1 MNKKT
6 FTIGVLS
13 ITATILLAANFIT
26 PHRAMA
32 DFAVKERVYTAV
44 TAHVAAGGDAL
55 YITDNFTGN
64 MGIFLFQP
72 GQGLQLKG
80 KLNLGRSPNRN

>member
-13 ITATILLAANFIT
+13 ITATILLVANILA
-26 PHRAMA
+26 PQRAHA

-44 TAHVAAGGDAL
+44 TGHINAGGDAL
-55 YITDNFTGN
+55 YVTNNFTGN
-64 MGIFLFQP
+64 MGVFIVVP
-72 GQGLQLKG
+72 AQGLVLKG
-80 KLNLGRSPNRN
+80 KMHLH